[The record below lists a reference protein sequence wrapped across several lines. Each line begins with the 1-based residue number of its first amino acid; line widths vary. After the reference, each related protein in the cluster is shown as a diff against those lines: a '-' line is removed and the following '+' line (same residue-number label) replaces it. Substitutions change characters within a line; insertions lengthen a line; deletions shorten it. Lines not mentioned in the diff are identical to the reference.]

1 MSPMTEL
8 SPDPQYG
15 NRELSRLP
23 VPQPADRRRN
33 GSMSITE
40 QRLQLI
46 LGELQR
52 DGRVSVKELAAR
64 LRISTETVR
73 RDLKDLEMRG
83 HTRRIYGGA
92 VVDRKQG
99 DRPHDERV
107 RVNAREKSRIAAAAA
122 PLIEDGMKIFVDSG
136 STTLAFTRCL
146 LARRGV
152 TIHTNS
158 IEIAMLMSSN
168 PQADVVVLGGALNP
182 EYKAL
187 FGVLTLTALR
197 EHFYDVAVMGIAT
210 VHAEHGF
217 MDLGEDEAQ
226 LRRAALAQSRRSIM
240 LADSSKFGRLGT
252 VRTFGLGDVDVVV
265 TNGLLN
271 SEFAEQLQRTKVE
284 VIHA

>member
-1 MSPMTEL
+1 MMPM
-8 SPDPQYG
+8 
-15 NRELSRLP
+15 RELSQSEQYANRGPSKQP
-23 VPQPADRRRN
+23 VLQPAEARGN
-33 GSMSITE
+33 GAMSITE

-64 LRISTETVR
+64 LRVSTETVR
-73 RDLKDLEMRG
+73 RDLKDLEARG
-83 HTRRIYGGA
+83 HTRRVYGGA
-92 VVDRKQG
+92 VVDQKQG

-136 STTLAFTRCL
+136 STTLAFTRYL
-146 LARRGV
+146 LGRRGI
-152 TIHTNS
+152 TIHTNF
-158 IEIAMLMSSN
+158 IEIASLMSTN
-168 PQADVVVLGGALNP
+168 PEADVVVLGGALKP

-187 FGVLTLTALR
+187 FGAQTLAAIK

-217 MDLGEDEAQ
+217 MDLGEEEAL

-252 VRTFGLGDVDVVV
+252 IRTFGLGDIDVLV
-265 TNGLLN
+265 TNGALS
-271 SEFAEQLQRTKVE
+271 SEFAEKFQRTKVE
-284 VIHA
+284 VINA